1 MAANDEIIVN
11 ITALI
16 TDSKIWFTIH
26 LLSLVC
32 CGLGLS
38 LLPMF
43 LYQEVKGELNVV
55 CAYSGVMH
63 NLPIQDC
70 ATDCFRASFCVQD
83 FLTILFIN
91 GWQVSV

>member
-1 MAANDEIIVN
+1 
-11 ITALI
+11 
-16 TDSKIWFTIH
+16 
-26 LLSLVC
+26 
-32 CGLGLS
+32 
-38 LLPMF
+38 MF